1 MLKRLK
7 QRIRREAFNPGYI
20 GIFTNPFFIIRRGL
34 WRAVSSKAPEIHGT
48 VLDFGCGS
56 KPYERLFVN
65 ASTYIGVDLAD
76 TGHDHTQS
84 TIDTYYDGKSLPFP
98 DEHFDA
104 VIAFEVFEHVFNLEE
119 ILNEVHRVLKPGGT
133 LFFTIPFAWDEHEI
147 PYDFARYT
155 SFGIA
160 SLIENASLDIDSIKK
175 TTTYLEAVSQMF
187 IAYVYYHVLPKDPK
201 AKRVV
206 QSIVIPP
213 LLLFSLALNRV
224 LPKNEGYYSNLAVV
238 ARKP

>member
-1 MLKRLK
+1 ML
-7 QRIRREAFNPGYI
+7 
-20 GIFTNPFFIIRRGL
+20 
-34 WRAVSSKAPEIHGT
+34 
-48 VLDFGCGS
+48 
-56 KPYERLFVN
+56 
-65 ASTYIGVDLAD
+65 
-76 TGHDHTQS
+76 
-84 TIDTYYDGKSLPFP
+84 
-98 DEHFDA
+98 
-104 VIAFEVFEHVFNLEE
+104 NLEA
-119 ILNEVHRVLKPGGT
+119 ILNEVHRVFKPGGT

-175 TTTYLEAVSQMF
+175 MTTYLEAVSQMV
-187 IAYVYYHVLPKDPK
+187 IAYVYYYVSPKDPK
-201 AKRVV
+201 VKRVI
-206 QSIVIPP
+206 QSFVIPP